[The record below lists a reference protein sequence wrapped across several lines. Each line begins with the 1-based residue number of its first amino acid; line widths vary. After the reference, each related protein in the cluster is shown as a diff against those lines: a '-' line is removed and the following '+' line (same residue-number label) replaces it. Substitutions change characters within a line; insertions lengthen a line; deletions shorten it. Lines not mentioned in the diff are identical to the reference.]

1 MAKTTLTIGEDE
13 LNEIFV
19 DEVGLTVDELRERG
33 VEIEPPWEM
42 TVTVGDDSES
52 GGNEDE

>member
-13 LNEIFV
+13 LNEILV
-19 DEVGLTVDELRERG
+19 DSVGMTVDELRERG

-42 TVTVGDDSES
+42 TVTLGDSAT
-52 GGNEDE
+52 GGNEDAE